1 MATKTWNTDKTSFT
15 AGHFELSIDGHPT
28 TAYLKSVDGGY
39 IKHALVEEGIG
50 SDLHHVKHAS
60 VAEIDPIS
68 FEFGISGADNVLN
81 WIQQSWNKKW
91 SRRNG
96 VITHADFNLN
106 KQIEHEFF
114 EALITETT
122 FPTLDGA
129 SKEAAY
135 LKVKM
140 QPEKVI
146 TKLNP
151 SSQKISGSNLG
162 KGQSKQKMWMCS
174 GFRLNIN
181 GIDDMRFTNKIDGFT
196 IKQGIK
202 KLYVGAERFPQV
214 EPTKLEFP
222 HITGTIAVAYAAKL
236 FKWYEEYVVNGK
248 EDPTAQKTGSIEFL
262 STDRAK
268 TLFEINLFEVGLV
281 SLSVMPS
288 TANSDQIKR
297 AKFELYVGRMEIDG
311 KGLGLD

>member
-1 MATKTWNTDKTSFT
+1 MPSIWNTDKTSFT

-39 IKHALVEEGIG
+39 VKQALVDEGVG
-50 SDLHHVKHAS
+50 GDLHRAKHAS

-68 FEFGISGADNVLN
+68 FEFGIAGANNVLK
-81 WIQQSWNKKW
+81 WIQQSWSKEW

-106 KQIEHEFF
+106 KQIEHEFY

-129 SKEAAY
+129 SKDAAY
-135 LKVKM
+135 LKVKV

-146 TKLNP
+146 TKVNP
-151 SSQKISGSNLG
+151 SSQKIGQATGN
-162 KGQSKQKMWMCS
+162 GQSKQKMWMCS
-174 GFRLNIN
+174 GFRLNIQD
-181 GIDDMRFTNKIDGFT
+181 IDEMKFANKIDSFT
-196 IKQGIK
+196 IKQGVK
-202 KLYVGAERFPQV
+202 KLYVGSERYPTI
-214 EPTKLEFP
+214 EPTKIEFP
-222 HITGTIAVAYAAKL
+222 HITGTIAVSYADKL
-236 FKWYEEYVVNGK
+236 FKWYEDYVVKGK
-248 EDPTAQKTGSIEFL
+248 RDPKAQRTGSIEFL
-262 STDRAK
+262 STDRSK
-268 TLFEINLFEVGLV
+268 TLFEIDLYEVGLI
-281 SLSVMPS
+281 SLSVMQS

-297 AKFELYVGRMEIDG
+297 VKFELYVGRMDLDG

>member
-1 MATKTWNTDKTSFT
+1 MGSTWNTDKSSFT

-28 TAYLKSVDGGY
+28 TSYLKSVDGGY
-39 IKHALVEEGIG
+39 VKQSLVDEGIG
-50 SDLHHVKHAS
+50 GDVHRVKHAS

-68 FEFGISGADNVLN
+68 FEFGISGADSVLK
-81 WIQQSWNKKW
+81 WIQQSWNKQF

-129 SKEAAY
+129 SKDAAY

-151 SSQKISGSNLG
+151 SSQKISGGNLG

-174 GFRLNIN
+174 GFRLNID
-181 GIDDMRFTNKIDGFT
+181 GIDDMKYTNKIDGFT

-202 KLYVGAERFPQV
+202 KLYVGAERFPTI

-222 HITGTIAVAYAAKL
+222 HITGTIAVTYADKL
-236 FKWYEEYVVNGK
+236 FKWYQDYVVAGK
-248 EDPTAQKTGSIEFL
+248 KDADAQKSGSIEFL
-262 STDRAK
+262 STDRGSAIFK
-268 TLFEINLFEVGLV
+268 INLFEVGLS
-281 SLSVMPS
+281 SLSVMQS